1 MKIFGKEY
9 QKDSVLYFITFLCS
23 IIIIFLNIL
32 FAVLFEDNIFSLNML
47 TVILLF
53 FYSWK
58 NLFLKKNKFVQG
70 NSKMIV

>member
-58 NLFLKKNKFVQG
+58 NLFLKKK
-70 NSKMIV
+70 

>member
-47 TVILLF
+47 TGILLF

-58 NLFLKKNKFVQG
+58 NLFLKKK
-70 NSKMIV
+70 

>member
-1 MKIFGKEY
+1 MMRIFGKEY

-32 FAVLFEDNIFSLNML
+32 FAVLFEDNIFNLNML
-47 TVILLF
+47 TGILLF

-58 NLFLKKNKFVQG
+58 NLFLKKK
-70 NSKMIV
+70 

>member
-1 MKIFGKEY
+1 MMRIFGKEY

-58 NLFLKKNKFVQG
+58 NLFLKKK
-70 NSKMIV
+70 